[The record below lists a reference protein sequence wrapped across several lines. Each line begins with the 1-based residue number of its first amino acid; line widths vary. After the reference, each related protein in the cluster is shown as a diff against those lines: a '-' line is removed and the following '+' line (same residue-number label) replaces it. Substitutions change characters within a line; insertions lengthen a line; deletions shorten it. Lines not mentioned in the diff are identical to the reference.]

1 MNNQV
6 NLTDDELS
14 LIQTALQ
21 LAEMS
26 YDKYIQNNGETGLD
40 DETQEAIKGM
50 KDLHYRL
57 NKEYF
62 VSKKYS
68 DRQQT

>member
-14 LIQTALQ
+14 LIQTALH
-21 LAEMS
+21 LAVVS
-26 YDKYIQNNGETGLD
+26 YDKYIQANGELGLD
-40 DETQEAIKGM
+40 GETQEAIERMNK
-50 KDLHYRL
+50 LHYRL

-62 VSKKYS
+62 VAKDYNS
-68 DRQQT
+68 RQ

>member
-1 MNNQV
+1 MNNKV

-21 LAEMS
+21 LAKMS
-26 YDKYIQNNGETGLD
+26 YEKYIQANGENGLD
-40 DETQEAIKGM
+40 NETLEAVEGM
-50 KDLHYRL
+50 NNLHYRL

-62 VSKKYS
+62 VAKE
-68 DRQQT
+68 